1 METKDILKRLRKS
14 TGLSMQEFCSNS
26 GISFSTYQNY
36 ETGKRLPTADMLI
49 KIADYYNVSVD
60 YLLCRQPMTNI
71 FAGLN
76 LTPNDESDIIE
87 KYMSLPP
94 EVRAM
99 MLDVLRQLGKVVSKD
114 NQDSD

>member
-1 METKDILKRLRKS
+1 
-14 TGLSMQEFCSNS
+14 MQEFCSNS

-36 ETGKRLPTADMLI
+36 ETGKRLPTAEMLI

-60 YLLCRQPMTNI
+60 YLLCRQPLVNI

-87 KYMSLPP
+87 KYLSLPP
-94 EVRAM
+94 EFRAT
-99 MLDVLRQLGKVVSKD
+99 MLNVLRQLGEVVSKD
-114 NQDSD
+114 KDNDE